1 MLNTLLEEKGNMLG
15 LTNNSKFI
23 KIKREEPSDN
33 LQ

>member
-23 KIKREEPSDN
+23 KIKKGRTK
-33 LQ
+33 